1 MATRGTIAIELAD
14 GTVKQIYSH
23 WDNYLSYNG
32 QMLQDYYTDPVKVQ
46 SLVDGGSISSLA
58 PSIEQPAGHSFE
70 KAVEGYTVFYARD
83 RGEELHINKFSDFET
98 YHLNAEREDYNYIL
112 RADGKWYV
120 AKYNGTFQLLE
131 AALAAQLATD
141 SAFAD

>member
-32 QMLQDYYTDPVKVQ
+32 QMLFDHFKDPAKVEA
-46 SLVDGGSISSLA
+46 LIDGGAVSSLA
-58 PSIEQPAGHSFE
+58 PSIEQPEGHSFV

-83 RGEELHINKFSDFET
+83 RGEELRVNKFSDFET
-98 YHLNAEREDYNYIL
+98 YSLNVQREEYNYIL

-120 AKYNGTFQLLE
+120 AQDTSKFQLLE
-131 AALAAQLATD
+131 TELATQI
-141 SAFAD
+141 A